1 MASEFEIQISAL
13 KVFPES
19 EFSLCH
25 SSQSLSIGS
34 SFFSPSSLALN
45 FQQGEYQESLT
56 LHLDVNQSEYQFQIE
71 PLSLTLYLVVNL
83 TPVLDAAL
91 PSPIAPF
98 SCRYLNNISCAES
111 HFENTKNILMNLEE
125 MMGEN
130 FQKMLEDVVRAPSPT
145 RSPVKKMPTKTGMKT
160 PVGKTPTSVSPF
172 KRATSG
178 LTFDQGGSVE
188 IPCDEEIFMDKVS
201 GKDSHSLM
209 LVVAG
214 LLAKKRYLKVNDDE
228 DALIKT
234 VLENNSKAKEV
245 MLAAFDETKSQIVSE
260 KEEISKKTQEMVEL
274 VSQLKSKLSE
284 LSQKNNALED
294 EKQKLQKTVSES
306 NESIGHLRKLDTSES
321 ENILS
326 RILSIRKDCESLES
340 QRKSVQEEYSSYLK
354 HFKDDISLQDREISR
369 KQDLLN
375 RAIADH
381 NQKDV
386 FLTHM
391 VQDNSKLQAQI
402 LETTSKLVVKM
413 SQNERVDLLTELI
426 TKDSEAVHSL
436 SEKLS
441 EIIAR
446 FEEIKKN
453 TEKSIEELESSK
465 QSIDHKSESVKE
477 KTNEREQENENLLQ
491 TIKST
496 KESLKEMRE
505 LYEKTSSIEQT
516 FTNTQKRLLF
526 SYENKEHTVREM
538 KYLSDLILHLTSCY
552 TSAHR
557 SFNKANAL
565 LEQKNCEVLAIHS
578 ALEELK
584 KKYPVYFPVKEDAL
598 DVALGNYL
606 NLRDFGLAVPFI
618 REGGGVYVFGTR
630 KVLVNYERGKL
641 TVKVGGGF
649 LPIEEFIQAYSDIEV
664 EKFVNRCQE
673 LSPKT
678 KKFLG
683 KWAGGLVDSIDNQK
697 RVKEVLQHAAEEHKY
712 AISYAV
718 KSPERSNSPIRKA
731 RTSVQ

>member
-13 KVFPES
+13 KVFPDT
-19 EFSLCH
+19 EFSLFH
-25 SSQSLSIGS
+25 NEQKLSSGSSLFTRTSLS
-34 SFFSPSSLALN
+34 LN
-45 FQQGEYQESLT
+45 FQQGEHQET
-56 LHLDVNQSEYQFQIE
+56 LNLQLDCLQSEYQHLVE
-71 PLSLTLYLVVNL
+71 SLNLTVYLVFSF
-83 TPVLDAAL
+83 TPVLEAAV

-98 SCRYLNNISCAES
+98 SCRYLNNISSSES
-111 HFENTKNILMNLEE
+111 HYENTKNILMNLEE

-130 FQKMLEDVVRAPSPT
+130 FQKMLEDVVRATSPS
-145 RSPVKKMPTKTGMKT
+145 RSPVRKMPTKTGMKT
-160 PVGKTPTSVSPF
+160 PVSKAPSSPF
-172 KRATSG
+172 KRTTTALAG
-178 LTFDQGGSVE
+178 DQGGAVE

-201 GKDSHSLM
+201 GKDGHSLM

-214 LLAKKRYLKVNDDE
+214 LLAKKRHLKVNDDE
-228 DALIKT
+228 DLLIKSIF
-234 VLENNSKAKEV
+234 ENNSKAREV
-245 MLAAFDETKSQIVSE
+245 MIAAFDETKTQVEAE
-260 KEEISKKTQEMVEL
+260 KEEISKKI
-274 VSQLKSKLSE
+274 SE
-284 LSQKNNALED
+284 LTETVTSQSCTLESLTLKNQDLHH
-294 EKQKLQKTVSES
+294 EKENLLKTVSEN
-306 NESIGHLRKLDTSES
+306 NENIDHLRKLDISQAENLLSE
-321 ENILS
+321 ILQV
-326 RILSIRKDCESLES
+326 RKQCEHLE
-340 QRKSVQEEYSSYLK
+340 QNRKTVQEEYSKYLRD
-354 HFKDDISLQDREISR
+354 FKEHIAEQDKEISR

-426 TKDSEAVHSL
+426 TKDAEAVSSL
-436 SEKLS
+436 SEKLA

-453 TEKSIEELESSK
+453 TEKSIEELQASK
-465 QSIDHKSESVKE
+465 QTIDLKSGAVKE
-477 KTNEREQENENLLQ
+477 KTEDRLSENEALLRQ
-491 TIKST
+491 IKTT
-496 KESLKEMRE
+496 KENLRDMRE
-505 LYEKTSSIEQT
+505 IYKTASSVEQS
-516 FTNTQKRLLF
+516 FANTQKRLLF

-565 LEQKNCEVLAIHS
+565 LDQKNCEVLAIHS

-584 KKYPVYFPVKEDAL
+584 KKYPVYFPVKEDSL
-598 DVALGNYL
+598 DVALGHYL
-606 NLRDFGLAVPFI
+606 NMRDLGLAVPFI

-683 KWAGGLVDSIDNQK
+683 KWAGGLVDSLDSQN
-697 RVKEVLQHAAEEHKY
+697 RVKEMLQHAAEEHKY
-712 AISYAV
+712 AISFAV
-718 KSPERSNSPIRKA
+718 KSPERSQSPIRKA
-731 RTSVQ
+731 RTSVL